1 LAAHRLVLQKRGAL
15 LSQARLEVGVSG
27 KVLVTGAGGFIGR
40 ALCARLV
47 EAGVPHVA
55 AVRAIAAEDAKR
67 PNYVALG
74 DFASSDWHE
83 VLDGVEAV
91 VHLAGLA
98 HVTGG
103 DADAPSPFIVAN
115 VHVTRRLTDAAARA
129 GARRVLFASTV
140 KVYGETTRPG
150 RPFRAGD
157 PAVPR
162 DAYAHSKAEA
172 ENVLREMCAERGLD
186 AVVLRLPLTYGP
198 GVKGNFRTLLA
209 GLAEKRR
216 LPLGGIVNRR
226 TLLYVGNAVN
236 AIEAALQCP
245 GLGPDALPIAD
256 AETVSTPE
264 LAMKVARALG
274 VESRLFALP
283 TAFLRGAAM
292 ITGRGGDATRLVDS
306 LEVDA
311 TRFRD
316 LTGWTPPYSLDEG
329 LAATAAWWRSR
340 SG

>member
-1 LAAHRLVLQKRGAL
+1 M
-15 LSQARLEVGVSG
+15 SG

-40 ALCARLV
+40 ALCEHLV

-55 AVRAIAAEDAKR
+55 AVRAIAAEDARR
-67 PNYVALG
+67 PGYVALG
-74 DFASSDWHE
+74 DFASADWHE
-83 VLDGVEAV
+83 VLGGVDVV

-98 HVTGG
+98 HVTGSE
-103 DADAPSPFIVAN
+103 AATPTPFIVAN
-115 VHVTRRLTDAAARA
+115 VHVTRRLVDAAARA
-129 GARRVLFASTV
+129 GVRRIVFASTV

-150 RPFRAGD
+150 RPFRTGD
-157 PAVPR
+157 PAAPQ

-172 ENVLREMCAERGLD
+172 ENVLRELSAERRLD
-186 AVVLRLPLTYGP
+186 AVILRLPLTYGP
-198 GVKGNFRTLLA
+198 GVKGNFLALLA
-209 GLAEKRR
+209 GVAEQRQ

-226 TLLYVGNAVN
+226 SLLYVGNAVS
-236 AIEAALQCP
+236 AIEAALASP
-245 GLGPDALPIAD
+245 PVGGDALPLAD

-264 LAMKVARALG
+264 LAVRLARALG

-292 ITGRGGDATRLVDS
+292 IIGRGADATRLVDS

-311 TRFRD
+311 TRFRE
-316 LTGWTPPYSLDEG
+316 LTGWTPRYSLDEG

-340 SG
+340 SS